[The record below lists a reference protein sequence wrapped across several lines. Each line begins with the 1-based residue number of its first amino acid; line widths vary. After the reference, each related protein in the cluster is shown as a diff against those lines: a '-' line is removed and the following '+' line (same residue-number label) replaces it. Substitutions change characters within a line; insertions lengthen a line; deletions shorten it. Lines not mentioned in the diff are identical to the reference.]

1 MTLRLASLAQ
11 GRARLASLRARTK
24 WAARSLTLLTGV
36 LTRGLLIAATLL
48 GLAVRVPAVDAD
60 RSLNSIAPAA
70 QAPAPVTLTLR
81 IAGDRRQ
88 FHPGEIIPIELTFES
103 SIPGRFVVDGA
114 TSDRSG
120 RLTIDEFDLAP
131 LARVTDPMLDYF
143 ASYGAFMGGG
153 LRGIGVLGSEP
164 YAVRLDLNDW
174 FRFDSPGT
182 FTLSVR
188 STRVTDEAQRTPSS
202 RPPVVPVESN
212 VVSFEIVPRETRWE
226 EAEFARAVQMLG
238 ERSDDHARGCRVL
251 MFLGTHAAVDEL
263 IRRHDDGECRYE
275 LTAGVFGAPDRV
287 YALGRLDA
295 GLRAPDQVITS
306 EYLRTLALLAIYV
319 RRPELR
325 PPQTAETKSHMI
337 DGELA
342 QHPEIVDAEE
352 AKYAAVLASAL
363 PSKSARARAV
373 STQEY
378 ARFVNLRSS
387 SSTGAVASDNARR
400 QVIASFRDL
409 PTTRQENLLEF
420 DWPAVADADM
430 IPVLRE
436 LADGSNRLANLA
448 LRRLYALSPEEGRAR
463 ILREIANPKP
473 SASLRT
479 LGILPDT
486 TLPELDETIAQAVEA
501 NVTEIGIALL
511 YRYASPAIA
520 PRMRLRLGDRIGR
533 LACQPQT
540 HALAFFL
547 RAAPRD
553 GAALLERA
561 LVSRDGTGCF
571 RSVLLDTASLQM
583 TPELEATARAHLD
596 DSDPRVVLSAVD
608 TLGRYGSPAAIPS
621 LQAAFERWRRQWA
634 ERLNVL
640 RFNLAQRTETSAAV
654 QGMIEMAYVR
664 ALGPG
669 ALVGGP
675 AIADPHELCI
685 TDDCRVMVPGS
696 TTDDQYTTIVVTG
709 FDNARD
715 LFATLSGYEFRSLAS
730 LERKLA
736 QYRQG
741 TRLRMRIQIANLDH
755 AQATASELAAWAAAH
770 GLELAP

>member
-1 MTLRLASLAQ
+1 
-11 GRARLASLRARTK
+11 
-24 WAARSLTLLTGV
+24 V
-36 LTRGLLIAATLL
+36 PLIAAALL
-48 GLAVRVPAVDAD
+48 GVGLRGPTVNAD
-60 RSLNSIAPAA
+60 RDLNSIAAA

-88 FHPGEIIPIELTFES
+88 FHPGEIISFELTFES
-103 SIPGRFVVDGA
+103 PIPGRFVVDGA

-120 RLTIDEFDLAP
+120 RLMIDEFDLAP

-143 ASYGAFMGGG
+143 ASSGAFMGGG
-153 LRGIGVLGSEP
+153 IRGFGVLGGKP
-164 YAVRLDLNDW
+164 YTVRLDLNDW
-174 FRFDSPGT
+174 FRFDTPGT

-188 STRVTDEAQRTPSS
+188 STRVTDEAERTPLS
-202 RPPVVPVESN
+202 RPVVPVESN
-212 VVSFEIVPRETRWE
+212 VVSFEIVSRDARWE
-226 EAEFARAVQMLG
+226 DAEFARAIRML
-238 ERSDDHARGCRVL
+238 SAPNDDHSRGCRVL
-251 MFLGTHAAVDEL
+251 MFLATRAAVDEL

-275 LTAGVFGAPDRV
+275 LTAGMFGAPDRV
-287 YALGRLDA
+287 YTLGRLEA

-306 EYLRTLALLAIYV
+306 EYLRTLALLSIYV

-325 PPQTAETKSHMI
+325 PPQTADTKSHMI

-378 ARFVNLRSS
+378 ARFVNRRSS
-387 SSTGAVASDNARR
+387 SSTGAVASEGARQ

-436 LADGSNRLANLA
+436 LADGSNRLANLS

-473 SASLRT
+473 SASLST

-486 TLPELDETIAQAVEA
+486 TLPELDETIARAIEA
-501 NVTEIGIALL
+501 NATEIGIGLL

-571 RSVLLDTASLQM
+571 RSVLRDTASLQM

-634 ERLNVL
+634 ERPNAL
-640 RFNLAQRTETSAAV
+640 RFNLAQRIDTSAAV
-654 QGMIEMAYVR
+654 QSMIEMAYVR

-675 AIADPHELCI
+675 AIADPRELCI

-709 FDNARD
+709 FDNPRD